1 MKKQTLIKLLSLVLL
16 SLMIFSLV
24 ACGGDKNEDSDK
36 DNENETVTLTL
47 DANGGVLPEGAEEEA
62 THKVGTKIRKL
73 ATPTKEGA
81 EFLGWFNDDGEK
93 VTAPFTIEEDLY
105 LTASW
110 QGGEET
116 PDGPTGPKVTI
127 TLVLNGGLLK
137 EGQAEEFEAVIG
149 EKLNSLLP
157 KGVTRPGYTFLGW
170 YEDGLT
176 QYAIDKKSEV
186 EDYDMEIH
194 ALWQANGE
202 EVTVEFFLNADETLE
217 AGAKTYFEMI
227 AGEKIADF
235 VDRLPTATKDGNKFV
250 GWKDEATGTRVSLTT
265 TVNAD
270 MRLTPVWTKVI
281 LCHDGTENHQW
292 NAWQDYSEATC
303 TTPAQQA
310 RVCNICGSTEY
321 NTTQEA
327 TGHKF
332 GNWATAVTENGIVRS
347 RICVECDEKE
357 ADPLTNIAFDSFNT
371 PVVDGDCWNS
381 GGCSNLFDGD
391 YTMDNKKSV
400 AGKGTGAVTF
410 TVEAKEAVYVDLFA
424 VTGYGGSAYT
434 VTAYLDDGTT
444 KELGVG
450 SFGSSVD
457 SATKAFNVGA
467 KVTKFVATMESPSQG
482 SDFWIEI
489 SVLVVPE

>member
-36 DNENETVTLTL
+36 DDEKTVTLTL
-47 DANGGVLPEGAEEEA
+47 DANGGVLPEDAEEEE
-62 THKVGTKIRKL
+62 TYNVGTRVRKL

-81 EFLGWFNDDGEK
+81 TFLGWFNDDGEK

-110 QGGEET
+110 QGGEEN
-116 PDGPTGPKVTI
+116 PDGPTGPTVTI

-137 EGQAEEFEAVIG
+137 EGQAEEFEAVVG
-149 EKLNSLLP
+149 EKLGGLLP
-157 KGVTRPGYTFLGW
+157 TPTKSGYKFLGW
-170 YEDGLT
+170 FEDGDERWKV
-176 QYAIDKKSEV
+176 DKKTEA
-186 EDYDMEIH
+186 EDYDMELH
-194 ALWQANGE
+194 ALWE
-202 EVTVEFFLNADETLE
+202 VDTSITIVTVEFFLNADETLE
-217 AGAKTYFEMI
+217 AGAKTYFEME
-227 AGEKIADF
+227 AGRRIADF
-235 VDRLPTATKDGNKFV
+235 VDKLPTATKDGNKFV

-321 NTTQEA
+321 NITQEA

-332 GNWATAVTENGIVRS
+332 GNWATAITENGIVRS

-450 SFGSSVD
+450 SFGSSID

-467 KVTKFVATMESPSQG
+467 KVTKFVARQNLIAK
-482 SDFWIEI
+482 DN
-489 SVLVVPE
+489 